1 MPSVEFKAS
10 DYLKTTEDIAE
21 YLNAALED
29 NEPRLL
35 TLALRDV
42 ADSIGGMT
50 RFSEKTGLNREA
62 LYRTLSEGGNPKL
75 DTLSTILQSLGLRL
89 AVTVEQPNQAA

>member
-10 DYLKTTEDIAE
+10 DYLKTPEDVAE

-29 NEPRLL
+29 EEPRLL

-42 ADSIGGMT
+42 ADAIGGMT
-50 RFSEKTGLNREA
+50 RFSEQTGLNREA
-62 LYRTLSEGGNPKL
+62 LYRTLSEDGNSKL
-75 DTLSTILQSLGLRL
+75 DTLNTILQSLGLRL
-89 AVTVEQPNQAA
+89 AITLEQTDKAA

>member
-10 DYLKTTEDIAE
+10 DYLNTPEDIAE

-29 NEPRLL
+29 EEPRLL

-42 ADSIGGMT
+42 ADAIGGMT
-50 RFSEKTGLNREA
+50 RFSEQTGLNREA
-62 LYRTLSEGGNPKL
+62 LYRTLSEDGNPKL
-75 DTLSTILQSLGLRL
+75 DTLNTILQSLGLRL
-89 AVTVEQPNQAA
+89 AITLEQTDKAA